1 MDQSGASPEALHKRA
16 VAMIMA
22 GDRVPLDAVG
32 TAAVDLLTEL
42 YTVGVAH
49 GISPDDWEAVTS
61 LPLACLDVTR
71 AQARRQ
77 RPTRRCDAPMTLRQ
91 PPAVAPTPTPTLQ
104 PGRSVDQPGR
114 GRAR

>member
-1 MDQSGASPEALHKRA
+1 MT
-16 VAMIMA
+16 MA
-22 GDRVPLDAVG
+22 GGRVPLDAVG

-42 YTVGVAH
+42 YAVGVAH

-77 RPTRRCDAPMTLRQ
+77 RPTRRWDAPMTLGQ
-91 PPAVAPTPTPTLQ
+91 PPAVAQTPTPTLR
-104 PGRSVDQPGR
+104 PGRSVDRPGR

>member
-1 MDQSGASPEALHKRA
+1 MDQSGASPETLHKRA
-16 VAMIMA
+16 VAMIVA
-22 GDRVPLDAVG
+22 GGRVPLDAVG
-32 TAAVDLLTEL
+32 TAAADLLTEL

-77 RPTRRCDAPMTLRQ
+77 RPIRDWDAPRTLGQ
-91 PPAVAPTPTPTLQ
+91 PLALTPPPVQ
-104 PGRSVDQPGR
+104 PGRSVDQRGR

>member
-49 GISPDDWEAVTS
+49 G
-61 LPLACLDVTR
+61 
-71 AQARRQ
+71 
-77 RPTRRCDAPMTLRQ
+77 
-91 PPAVAPTPTPTLQ
+91 
-104 PGRSVDQPGR
+104 
-114 GRAR
+114 